1 MSSGNNEQLVR
12 LAEVSRI
19 TSLGKS
25 TINLWVAKGKFPTPI
40 MLSPTVKV
48 WRIKQIEEWIE
59 AQSTPYQLLTTDA
72 VHNNSDDQSNLIAG
86 GGFA

>member
-25 TINLWVAKGKFPTPI
+25 TINLWVAKGKFPAPI
-40 MLSPTVKV
+40 MLSATIKV
-48 WRIKQIEEWIE
+48 WRTSQIDEWIS
-59 AQSTPYQLLTTDA
+59 QQTD
-72 VHNNSDDQSNLIAG
+72 VGQPNG
-86 GGFA
+86 

>member
-25 TINLWVAKGKFPTPI
+25 TINLWVAKGKFPMPI
-40 MLSPTVKV
+40 MLSSTVKV

-59 AQSTPYQLLTTDA
+59 AQSTQNQPLTADA
-72 VHNNSDDQSNLIAG
+72 VHNNSEAQSNAISG